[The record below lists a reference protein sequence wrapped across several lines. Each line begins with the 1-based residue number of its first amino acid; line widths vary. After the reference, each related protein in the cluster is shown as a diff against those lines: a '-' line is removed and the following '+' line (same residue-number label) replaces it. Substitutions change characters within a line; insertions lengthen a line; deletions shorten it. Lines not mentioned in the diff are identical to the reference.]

1 MPELNDHSSRAH
13 ALLSASSAHRW
24 MKCPPSAL
32 IAARYPS
39 QSTPFTR
46 EGTLAHEVAEV
57 MASGGIAPK
66 LPDVTEEM
74 IHCAAEYRDY
84 IQGLCSKDTTVL
96 LEQRLDLSPW
106 VPDGFGTGDCIL
118 LTGDV
123 MDVIDYKYGQGVP
136 VSATENEQLMLYG
149 LGAMNEYGFIY
160 DVKTV
165 RLHIFQPRISNVS
178 VYELPVEDLLA
189 FGEKVKKVAALAAR
203 GVGGLSSGDH
213 CRFCPH
219 AGRCPQLAKQCI
231 WATNDGKDSL
241 VQEVDTMSPEAVA
254 AALKLAPLISMW
266 LKKLNERALADKL
279 NGEEVPG
286 FKVVEGKQGN
296 RKWTD
301 ELAVAAA
308 LDAAG
313 ISREDYTTVQLLSP
327 AAMDKSLGKKKA
339 AELLSGLIERAPGAP
354 TVVPSSDKR
363 PPYEKCSESDFID
376 I

>member
-46 EGTLAHEVAEV
+46 EGTLAHEVAEA
-57 MASGGIAPK
+57 MASGSIPPE

-96 LEQRLDLSPW
+96 LEQRLDLTPW

-136 VSATENEQLMLYG
+136 VSAVENEQLMLYG

-178 VYELPVEDLLA
+178 VYKLPVEDLLA
-189 FGEKVKKVAALAAR
+189 FGEKAKEQATIAAQGLGPMVA
-203 GVGGLSSGDH
+203 GDH

-219 AGRCPQLAKQCI
+219 AGRCPELAHTAI
-231 WATNDGKDSL
+231 WGSTEGEWMCPAT
-241 VQEVDTMSPEAVA
+241 DTLTSKAVGHM
-254 AALKLAPLISMW
+254 LKLAPMISMW
-266 LKKLNERALADKL
+266 LKKLNERALADML